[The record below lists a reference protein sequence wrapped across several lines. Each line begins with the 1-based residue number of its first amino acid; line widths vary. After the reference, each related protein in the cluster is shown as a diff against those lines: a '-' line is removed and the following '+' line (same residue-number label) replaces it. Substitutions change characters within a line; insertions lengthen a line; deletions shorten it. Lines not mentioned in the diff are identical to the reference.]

1 MLALSIRKRMPKRRR
16 NVFGVFAACAV
27 LVGVASPRSDT
38 GGVDAKPPSGGVVQ
52 VVFAPPEQLD
62 TMDPAI
68 ANTQASWSLLDMTCA
83 RLMTY
88 ADKPG
93 RQAFRLVPD
102 VAAAPPKVSRDGK
115 TYTFT
120 LKRAFRFSDGKP
132 VDARAFARA
141 INRTLAPDLR
151 SLGTRYMQDIVGAR
165 AVQAGHATNASG
177 VVAHG
182 YRLVIRLVQPLGDF
196 PARTSMPFF
205 CAVPPNLPAD
215 PEGRGA
221 FPGSGPYYVSEYR
234 AGQRVTLRRN
244 RFYRGKRPHYVDGFS
259 ADLTGSSP
267 QDVLDR
273 IEDGRADWGIIPPP
287 LYFAPE
293 RGLVR
298 KYGINKSQFF
308 VRPGFTLRAFMLNTS
323 SPLFRDN
330 VPLRRAINYAVDRM
344 AFPGASDPG
353 TRATDQFLA
362 PTLPGFRDAKI
373 YPLRG
378 PDLAKARALARDH
391 LRSGKATLYVA
402 DLPLTL
408 GLGQVLKKSLAEIG
422 LDVQVKGIPQ
432 PAYDARINTP
442 GEPFD
447 IAFFVT
453 PSVDFY
459 DPYAFL
465 NLYFE
470 SRFIGRTNSSNLR
483 SPAYDRRLRAASRL
497 RGQKRL
503 RTYGRLD
510 ADLVRNVAPVV
521 PLTYISEPT
530 LVSKRVGCIVLRP
543 TLDLETVCLK
553 KR

>member
-1 MLALSIRKRMPKRRR
+1 MTRRI
-16 NVFGVFAACAV
+16 A
-27 LVGVASPRSDT
+27 LVGVAAVGTALLGLASARSDARGPGVKAAG
-38 GGVDAKPPSGGVVQ
+38 GGVFQ

-62 TMDPAI
+62 TMDPAR
-68 ANTQASWSLLDMTCA
+68 ANTQASWSLLDLTCA

-88 ADKPG
+88 PDKPAP
-93 RQAFRLVPD
+93 QAFRLVPE
-102 VAAAPPKVSRDGK
+102 VAAAPPKVPRDGK

-120 LKRAFRFSDGKP
+120 LKRGFRFSDGKP
-132 VDARAFARA
+132 VDARAFARG
-141 INRTLAPDLR
+141 INRTLAPGLR
-151 SLGTRYMQDIVGAR
+151 SLGTRYMEEIVGAR
-165 AVQAGHATNASG
+165 AVQAGRATSARG
-177 VVAHG
+177 VTARG
-182 YRLVIRLVQPLGDF
+182 YRLVIRLERPLGDF

-215 PEGRGA
+215 PEGRGV

-234 AGQRVTLRRN
+234 PGQRVTIRRN
-244 RFYRGKRPHYVDGFS
+244 RFYRGKRPHHVDGFS

-293 RGLVR
+293 RALVR
-298 KYGINKSQFF
+298 KYGINKTQFH

-323 SPLFRDN
+323 SPLFRGN
-330 VPLRRAINYAVDRM
+330 VPLRKAINYAVDRM
-344 AFPGASDPG
+344 AFPGSGDPG
-353 TRATDQFLA
+353 ARSTDQFLP

-373 YPLRG
+373 YPPRADLR
-378 PDLAKARALARDH
+378 KARALARDH

-408 GLGQVLKKSLAEIG
+408 ALGQVLKKNLGEIG
-422 LDVQVKGIPQ
+422 LEVQVKGIPV
-432 PAYDARINTP
+432 PAYDARITTP

-483 SPAYDRRLRAASRL
+483 SATYDRRLRAASRL
-497 RGQKRL
+497 RGKERL

-530 LVSKRVGCIVLRP
+530 LVSKRVGCILLRP
-543 TLDLETVCLK
+543 ALDLAAACLE
-553 KR
+553 

>member
-1 MLALSIRKRMPKRRR
+1 MRKQRRT
-16 NVFGVFAACAV
+16 VFA
-27 LVGVASPRSDT
+27 VAALGAASLGLAS
-38 GGVDAKPPSGGVVQ
+38 GGHSAKPAAGGIFQ

-68 ANTQASWSLLDMTCA
+68 ANTQASWSLLDLTCA

-88 ADKPG
+88 PDKPG
-93 RQAFRLVPD
+93 QQAYRLVSD
-102 VAAAPPKVSRDGK
+102 VAKGPPKVSADGK

-120 LKRAFRFSDGKP
+120 LKRGFRFSEGKP

-151 SLGTRYMQDIVGAR
+151 SLGTRYMQEIVGAG
-165 AVQAGHATNASG
+165 AVQARRATSARG
-177 VVAHG
+177 VVARG
-182 YRLVIRLVQPLGDF
+182 YRLVVHLVRPVGDF

-215 PEGRGA
+215 LEGRGA
-221 FPGSGPYYVSEYR
+221 FPGSGPYYVSEFR
-234 AGQRVTLRRN
+234 PGQRVTIRRN
-244 RFYRGKRPHYVDGFS
+244 RFYRGSRPHHVDGFN

-323 SPLFRDN
+323 SPLFRGN
-330 VPLRRAINYAVDRM
+330 VWLRKAINYAVDRM
-344 AFPGASDPG
+344 GFPGSTDPG
-353 TRATDQFLA
+353 AKATDQFLP

-378 PDLAKARALARDH
+378 PDLQQARALARGH

-408 GLGQVLKKSLAEIG
+408 ALGQVFKRDLAEIG
-422 LDVQVKGIPQ
+422 LDVEVKGIPA
-432 PAYDARINTP
+432 PAYDTRINTP

-465 NLYFE
+465 NLYFD
-470 SRFIGRTNSSNLR
+470 SRFIGRANSSNLR
-483 SPAYDRRLRAASRL
+483 SATYDRRLRAASRL
-497 RGQKRL
+497 RAKERL

-510 ADLVRNVAPVV
+510 ADLMRDIAPVV

-530 LVSKRVGCIVLRP
+530 LVSKRVVCILVRP
-543 TLDLETVCLK
+543 ALDLAAACLK
-553 KR
+553 

>member
-1 MLALSIRKRMPKRRR
+1 MPTRRPH
-16 NVFGVFAACAV
+16 VFAVAALGAV
-27 LVGVASPRSDT
+27 FLGLASARSDAS
-38 GGVDAKPPSGGVVQ
+38 GLDAKPPSGGIFQ

-68 ANTQASWSLLDMTCA
+68 ANTQASWSLLDLTCA

-88 ADKPG
+88 PDKPG
-93 RQAFRLVPD
+93 AQAYRLVPD
-102 VAAAPPKVSRDGK
+102 VAAAPPRISPDGK

-120 LKRAFRFSDGKP
+120 LKRNFRFSDGKP
-132 VDARAFARA
+132 VDARAFARG
-141 INRTLAPDLR
+141 INRTLAPELR

-165 AVQAGHATNASG
+165 AVQAGRATGARG
-177 VVAHG
+177 VVARG
-182 YRLVIRLVQPLGDF
+182 YRLVIRLERPLGDF

-221 FPGSGPYYVSEYR
+221 FPGSGPYYVSEFR
-234 AGQRVTLRRN
+234 PGQRVTIRRN
-244 RFYRGKRPHYVDGFS
+244 RYYRGKRPHQVDGFS

-273 IEDGRADWGIIPPP
+273 IEAGRADWGIIPPP

-298 KYGINKSQFF
+298 KYGINKTQFH

-323 SPLFRDN
+323 SPLLRGN
-330 VPLRRAINYAVDRM
+330 VPLRKAINYAVDR
-344 AFPGASDPG
+344 AGFPGAGDPG
-353 TRATDQFLA
+353 ARATDQFLA

-378 PDLAKARALARDH
+378 PDLRKARALARDH
-391 LRSGKATLYVA
+391 LRSGKATLYVM

-408 GLGQVLKKSLAEIG
+408 ALGQVLKKNLGEIG
-422 LDVQVKGIPQ
+422 LEVQVKGIPQ
-432 PAYDARINTP
+432 PAYDARITTP

-483 SPAYDRRLRAASRL
+483 SATWDRRLRRASRL
-497 RGQKRL
+497 RGKERL

-510 ADLVRNVAPVV
+510 AELVRDVAPVV

-530 LVSKRVGCIVLRP
+530 LVSKRVGCILLRP
-543 TLDLETVCLK
+543 ALDLAAACIK
-553 KR
+553 QR

>member
-1 MLALSIRKRMPKRRR
+1 MPTRRPNVLAVAALGA
-16 NVFGVFAACAV
+16 VFLG
-27 LVGVASPRSDT
+27 LASARSDAS
-38 GGVDAKPPSGGVVQ
+38 GPDAKPPSGGIFQ

-68 ANTQASWSLLDMTCA
+68 ANTQASWSLLDLTCA

-88 ADKPG
+88 PDKSGP
-93 RQAFRLVPD
+93 QAYRLVPD
-102 VAAAPPKVSRDGK
+102 VAAAPPRISSDGK
-115 TYTFT
+115 TYTFM
-120 LKRAFRFSDGKP
+120 LKRGFRFSDGKP
-132 VDARAFARA
+132 VDARAFARG

-165 AVQAGHATNASG
+165 AVQAGRATGASG
-177 VVAHG
+177 VVARG
-182 YRLVIRLVQPLGDF
+182 YRLVIRLERPLGDF

-234 AGQRVTLRRN
+234 PGQRVTIRRN
-244 RFYRGKRPHYVDGFS
+244 RYYRGKRPHHVDGFS

-298 KYGINKSQFF
+298 KYGINKTQFH

-323 SPLFRDN
+323 SPLLRGN
-330 VPLRRAINYAVDRM
+330 IPLRKAINYAVDRG
-344 AFPGASDPG
+344 AFPGSGDPG
-353 TRATDQFLA
+353 ARATDQFLA

-378 PDLAKARALARDH
+378 PDLRKARALARDH

-408 GLGQVLKKSLAEIG
+408 ALGQVLKKNLGEIG
-422 LDVQVKGIPQ
+422 LEVQVKGIPQ
-432 PAYDARINTP
+432 PAYDARITTP

-483 SPAYDRRLRAASRL
+483 SATWDRRLRRASRL
-497 RGQKRL
+497 RGKERL

-510 ADLVRNVAPVV
+510 AELVRDVAPVV
-521 PLTYISEPT
+521 PVTYISEPT
-530 LVSKRVGCIVLRP
+530 LVSKRVGCILLRP
-543 TLDLETVCLK
+543 ALDLAAACIK
-553 KR
+553 